1 MFKKTKNKNKT
12 GVHNTYMSMG
22 NWQFVFNSLLYFADI
37 ATIKM
42 PILRTGVSATRRIFV
57 GTPVKRP
64 KTSA

>member
-1 MFKKTKNKNKT
+1 
-12 GVHNTYMSMG
+12 MG
-22 NWQFVFNSLLYFADI
+22 TWQFVFNSLLSLAVI

-42 PILRTGVSATRRIFV
+42 PILRTGVSAMRRIFV